1 MEGSS
6 KVKAFIKH
14 SEAVNFLKSDYHV
27 THGFANSI
35 VFLSKEEK
43 YSDQDLITNQYL
55 GKEALFPIYQTLVKR
70 LLSFGNDI
78 KVSPKKDSVSFIRKR
93 QFTLI
98 KPATKTRIDLG
109 LKLKG
114 KPLTDLLENS
124 GPFGTMCTHRVR
136 ISSIEDVDEE
146 LMDWMLEAYQA
157 SI

>member
-93 QFTLI
+93 QFALV

-114 KPLTDLLENS
+114 KPLTDRLENS
-124 GPFGTMCTHRVR
+124 GPFGAMCTHRVR
-136 ISSIEDVDEE
+136 ITTAAEIDQEFN
-146 LMDWMLEAYQA
+146 DWLKEAYKM